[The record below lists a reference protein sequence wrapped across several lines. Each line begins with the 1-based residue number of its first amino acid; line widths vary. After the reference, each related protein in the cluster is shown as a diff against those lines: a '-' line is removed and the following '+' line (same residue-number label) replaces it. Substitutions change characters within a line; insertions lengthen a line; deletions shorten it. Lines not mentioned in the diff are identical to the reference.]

1 MNICFFRRYL
11 STLDRR
17 RIFLFSFAALIVI
30 CLFWPVRWTIPL
42 PGEVR
47 YTKEDRL
54 IAHETGYIMRSP
66 SEGSHLF
73 KAGETI
79 FLLED
84 PFLRF
89 ARERVEYMLHFDR
102 LLFEQ
107 QRSLRATLGD
117 SLLTGRKI
125 ESDLHA
131 AKELERKMADG
142 KKAAPGDVIFIPAG
156 ENISKGFFVRSGL
169 YLGKLCSGEKIVRA
183 YADDQQIRDLKRGM
197 AVNLLLRD
205 RLSGISG
212 RISEVHPIPFFLTES
227 PALQYYGGEIPV
239 DANFDG
245 EGEIRSLHPVYA
257 VDIIPDTTIPCQTGR
272 FIRAEV
278 CQRKMPA
285 TKIWRLVISA
295 FKRDVL

>member
-1 MNICFFRRYL
+1 MNIYFFRRYL
-11 STLDRR
+11 YTFDRR
-17 RIFLFSFAALIVI
+17 RIFLFSAAALIAV
-30 CLFWPVRWTIPL
+30 CLLWPVRWTISL

-47 YTKEDRL
+47 YAKEDRL
-54 IAHETGYIMRSP
+54 IAHENGYILRSP
-66 SEGSHLF
+66 PEGSHFF
-73 KAGETI
+73 KTGETI

-107 QRSLRATLGD
+107 QRSGKSTLGD

-131 AKELERKMADG
+131 AGELERKIADG
-142 KKAAPGDVIFIPAG
+142 RKAAADNVIFIPAR
-156 ENISKGFFVRSGL
+156 EHISKGYFVRSGL
-169 YLGKLCSGEKIVRA
+169 YLGKLCSGKKIVRA
-183 YADDQQIRDLKRGM
+183 YANDQQIRDLKCGM

-205 RLSGISG
+205 CLTGISG
-212 RISEVHPIPFFLTES
+212 KISKIHHIPVYLTES

-245 EGEIRSLHPVYA
+245 AGEVRSFEPVYA
-257 VDIIPDTTIPCQTGR
+257 VDIMPDKPLHCQTGR

-278 CQRKMPA
+278 HQRQMPA
-285 TKIWRLVISA
+285 AKIWRLVISA
-295 FKRDVL
+295 FKRELF

>member
-1 MNICFFRRYL
+1 MNIYFFRHYL
-11 STLDRR
+11 SSLDRR
-17 RIFLFSFAALIVI
+17 RIFLFSFAVLIAF
-30 CLFWPVRWTIPL
+30 CLFFPVSWTIPL

-54 IAHETGYIMRSP
+54 IAHENGYIMRSP
-66 SEGSHLF
+66 LEGSHFF

-89 ARERVEYMLHFDR
+89 ARERVEYMLLFDR
-102 LLFEQ
+102 LLFDQ
-107 QRSLRATLGD
+107 QRSLRTTLGD

-125 ESDLHA
+125 DSDLHA
-131 AKELERKMADG
+131 ARELERKMADG
-142 KKAAPGDVIFIPAG
+142 KKAASNDVIFIPAR
-156 ENISKGFFVRSGL
+156 ENISKGFFVRSGF

-197 AVNLLLRD
+197 TVNLLLRD
-205 RLSGISG
+205 RLTGVSGKISK
-212 RISEVHPIPFFLTES
+212 VHPIPFFLTES

-245 EGEIRSLHPVYA
+245 AGEIRSLHPVYA
-257 VDIIPDTTIPCQTGR
+257 VDIMPDTPISCQTGR

-278 CQRKMPA
+278 RQRKMPA
-285 TKIWRLVISA
+285 AKIWRLIISA
-295 FKRDVL
+295 FKRELF

>member
-1 MNICFFRRYL
+1 MNIYFFRRYL
-11 STLDRR
+11 SSLDRR
-17 RIFLFSFAALIVI
+17 RIFLFSFAGFIAV
-30 CLFWPVRWTIPL
+30 CLLWPVNWTIPL

-47 YTKEDRL
+47 YAKEDRL
-54 IAHETGYIMRSP
+54 IAHESGYIMRSP
-66 SEGSHLF
+66 SEGSHFF
-73 KAGETI
+73 KVGETI

-125 ESDLHA
+125 DSDLHSVG
-131 AKELERKMADG
+131 ELERKMAEG
-142 KKAAPGDVIFIPAG
+142 RKTAAEDVIFIPAR

-169 YLGKLCSGEKIVRA
+169 YLGKLCSGKKIVRA
-183 YADDQQIRDLKRGM
+183 YADDQQIRNLKRGM
-197 AVNLLLRD
+197 PVNLLVRD

-212 RISEVHPIPFFLTES
+212 RISEVYHIPIFLTES

-245 EGEIRSLHPVYA
+245 AGEIRSLHPVYA
-257 VDIIPDTTIPCQTGR
+257 VDIMPDTPISCQTGR

-278 CQRKMPA
+278 RQRKMPA
-285 TKIWRLVISA
+285 AKIWRLIISA
-295 FKRDVL
+295 FKRELF

>member
-1 MNICFFRRYL
+1 MNIYFFRRYL
-11 STLDRR
+11 STFDRR
-17 RIFLFSFAALIVI
+17 RIFLFSCGVLIAV
-30 CLFWPVRWTIPL
+30 CLFFPFSWTIPL

-47 YTKEDRL
+47 YAKEDRL
-54 IAHETGYIMRSP
+54 IAHENGYIMRSP
-66 SEGSHLF
+66 SEGSHFF

-89 ARERVEYMLHFDR
+89 ARERVEYMLYFDR
-102 LLFEQ
+102 LLFDQ

-131 AKELERKMADG
+131 AKELERKIADG
-142 KKAAPGDVIFIPAG
+142 KKAAAGNVIFIPAHD
-156 ENISKGFFVRSGL
+156 NISKGFFVRPGL

-212 RISEVHPIPFFLTES
+212 RISEVHHIPVFLTES

-239 DANFDG
+239 DANFD
-245 EGEIRSLHPVYA
+245 EAGEIRSLHRVYA
-257 VDIIPDTTIPCQTGR
+257 VDIIPDTPIPCQTGR

-285 TKIWRLVISA
+285 EKIWRLVISA
-295 FKRDVL
+295 FKRELF